1 MQITWA
7 FPSAAPTCQ
16 TWSATRW
23 HSHGHPAWGQ
33 GAGGSWQCRV
43 TLSWAGIQESRCQQM
58 CLLGSAGL
66 GLAQLP
72 CPHHQIL
79 KYWSYSPFIRIHLLN
94 IQDKSWASHQE
105 RKTREPEDAHWCPQ
119 LHRGEQLHRDTVFVW
134 LLFGVNFLIRGP
146 ESCCRSIA
154 ACRTAWEFWDTWSKS
169 LPA

>member
-105 RKTREPEDAHWCPQ
+105 RKTREPEDTHWCPQ
-119 LHRGEQLHRDTVFVW
+119 LQRW
-134 LLFGVNFLIRGP
+134 
-146 ESCCRSIA
+146 A
-154 ACRTAWEFWDTWSKS
+154 AAQRHCVRLTSLWSK
-169 LPA
+169 LPDQRPRKLLQEYSCMQDSMRVLRYMV